1 MTALIHAQFVQLR
14 TLRSTYLVAASLVL
28 LVALITGI
36 TLGEAGSP
44 DLRTESQLREPLV
57 ASAGIMVAVVMA
69 IFAATRVAGEYRHA
83 TIAQRVLAAPQRPRL
98 VAAAIAVHATLAAL
112 VTATAFGVGA
122 AITGPMLADKD
133 LSTGLAGGE
142 LLQVGAAVVLASTAF
157 AAMGAAVGFLTRS
170 QAPAVVTVFVVFFAE
185 KLFGGMLGDLGG
197 YLPYSLLNSLLELD
211 GPLSVG
217 VAAAVLSA
225 IALAVVSLAT
235 VAAARRDVV

>member
-1 MTALIHAQFVQLR
+1 MTALIHSQIVGLR
-14 TLRSTYLVAASLVL
+14 TLRSTYVVAGTLVA
-28 LVALITGI
+28 LVALITAV
-36 TLGEAGSP
+36 TMGEAGSA

-69 IFAATRVAGEYRHA
+69 IFAATRVAGEYRHG

-112 VTATAFGVGA
+112 VTAIAFGVGA
-122 AITGPMLADKD
+122 AITGPMLAGKD

-157 AAMGAAVGFLTRS
+157 AVMGAAIGFLTRS
-170 QAPAVVTVFVVFFAE
+170 QAPAVVTVFVVFFVE
-185 KLFGGMLGDLGG
+185 KLFGGLLGDLGG

-217 VAAAVLSA
+217 VAAAVLTA
-225 IALAVVSLAT
+225 IAVAVASLAT
-235 VAAARRDVV
+235 VAAARRDVM